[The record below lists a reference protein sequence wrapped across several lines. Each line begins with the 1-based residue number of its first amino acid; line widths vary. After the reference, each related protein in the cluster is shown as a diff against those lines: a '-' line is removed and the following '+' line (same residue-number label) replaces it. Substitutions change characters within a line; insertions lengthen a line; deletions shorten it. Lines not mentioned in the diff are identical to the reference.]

1 MKALSIFLGL
11 MIGITTGT
19 MAQETDSIVV
29 TYDNQHT
36 TIQVPAFGKQT
47 TVKIADSIQVIE
59 IGVSRRKISDFV
71 QANTISSTTA
81 ASGKPSKK
89 TKWYSQIEAGYTL
102 KFYTG
107 PSSDLII
114 INGTEPTTLYYN
126 TDNTPGYK
134 VGISIFENERSLNER
149 FSYISGFKIGF
160 AQSFRT
166 YKDIPVVNDTS
177 ARIFVGFE
185 PVTTTSLQFLFPLGF
200 RQYLGT
206 GKSGSSISFGANIG
220 SSINLVKQKWSSYG
234 AQFSGTPLVIDPFIG
249 FEKGKFGIRA
259 SADLSFVSKY
269 VLSTR
274 ETGLKIDYGVG
285 LSLTYRF
292 F

>member
-1 MKALSIFLGL
+1 MKTISIILGL
-11 MIGITTGT
+11 MIGITTVT
-19 MAQETDSIVV
+19 IAQEADSVVV
-29 TYDNQHT
+29 TYDNLHT
-36 TIQVPAFGKQT
+36 TIPLPAFGKQT
-47 TVKIADSIQVIE
+47 TIKMADSIQMIE
-59 IGVSRRKISDFV
+59 IGVSRRKLSDFA
-71 QANTISSTTA
+71 QANNIYSLTA
-81 ASGKPSKK
+81 APGKQLKK

-102 KFYTG
+102 KFYSG
-107 PSSDLII
+107 PSSDPII

-160 AQSFRT
+160 AQSFRK
-166 YKDIPVVNDTS
+166 YKDIPFEYDTT
-177 ARIFVGFE
+177 ARMYVGFE

-220 SSINLVKQKWSSYG
+220 SSINLVKQKRSSYG

-274 ETGLKIDYGVG
+274 ETGLKVDYGLG

>member
-1 MKALSIFLGL
+1 MKAISIFLGL
-11 MIGITTGT
+11 MIWIATFT

-29 TYDNQHT
+29 TYDNQR
-36 TIQVPAFGKQT
+36 TIIPVPSFGKQT
-47 TVKIADSIQVIE
+47 TIKMADSIQIIE
-59 IGVSRRKISDFV
+59 IGVSRRKLSDIV
-71 QANTISSTTA
+71 QPDKYPSTTVA
-81 ASGKPSKK
+81 AIKPLKK

-102 KFYTG
+102 KFYNG
-107 PSSDLII
+107 PSSDPII
-114 INGTEPTTLYYN
+114 INGTDPVTLYYN

-134 VGISIFENERSLNER
+134 LGISIFENERSLNER

-160 AQSFRT
+160 AQSFRK
-166 YKDIPVVNDTS
+166 YKDIPFEHDTS
-177 ARIFVGFE
+177 ARMYVGFE

-200 RQYLGT
+200 RQYLVT

-220 SSINLVKQKWSSYG
+220 SSINLVKQKGSSYG
-234 AQFSGTPLVIDPFIG
+234 TQFSGTPLVIDPFIG
-249 FEKGKFGIRA
+249 FEKGKFGIQA
-259 SADLSFVSKY
+259 SANLSFVSKY

-274 ETGLKIDYGVG
+274 ETGLKVDYGIG